1 MALREASPSAS
12 VHGYDDIE
20 PSEGEVISMKDLGRG
35 PRLYSAQQF
44 KRRRTSNNN
53 PLNQRTMFREKDL
66 FQATNMYTI
75 LDKN

>member
-20 PSEGEVISMKDLGRG
+20 PSQSEVISMKDLGKG

-53 PLNQRTMFREKDL
+53 INPLNQRSMFREKDL
-66 FQATNMYTI
+66 F
-75 LDKN
+75 